1 MSRETDVK
9 KLARKTKQEICG
21 DDDDDSF
28 SMGRGIVIP
37 PIKSDV
43 YYVQPV
49 PKARTKLS
57 AVLQKYPQVIMDNVN
72 LINIHLDKFPCM

>member
-37 PIKSDV
+37 IPKSDV

>member
-1 MSRETDVK
+1 MSREMDVK
-9 KLARKTKQEICG
+9 KLASKTRQEICG
-21 DDDDDSF
+21 DDDDSF

-57 AVLQKYPQVIMDNVN
+57 AVLQKYPQVMDWT
-72 LINIHLDKFPCM
+72 IPMSI